1 MSDPDAAVM
10 LAANIQHLG
19 WLETYSAQPEFQ
31 IAGIDLLKCFTYD
44 LVQVLNHA
52 WLKEQLDVTTP

>member
-1 MSDPDAAVM
+1 MSDPNTEVM
-10 LAANIQHLG
+10 LAANINHLG
-19 WLETYSAQPEFQ
+19 WLETYSAQPELQ

-52 WLKEQLDVTTP
+52 WLKEQLNDTTS